1 MLSVFSANELFISQ
15 LNGPDFTSW
24 YAMLMSMKVF
34 KNMDMEIRFYTV
46 SAQLIETSLNSLA
59 NGKLCEFHTFEKI
72 CSQNF
77 Q

>member
-1 MLSVFSANELFISQ
+1 MPSIFLANELFISQ
-15 LNGPDFTSW
+15 LNGPDFIAW

-34 KNMDMEIRFYTV
+34 KKMDMQMRFYTV

-59 NGKLCEFHTFEKI
+59 NGKLCELHPYETI
-72 CSQNF
+72 CLQNF